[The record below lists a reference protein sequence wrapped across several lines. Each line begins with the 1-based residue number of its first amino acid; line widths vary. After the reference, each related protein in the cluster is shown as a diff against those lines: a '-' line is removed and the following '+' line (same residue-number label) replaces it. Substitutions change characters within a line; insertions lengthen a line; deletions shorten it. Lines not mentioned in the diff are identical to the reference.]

1 MGLMT
6 VKDLGERWGLSE
18 SEVKGL
24 IRGDTSIPFVR
35 LGKGGDLRL
44 NRNRVRFRLE
54 AIEQWEQERQVT
66 FKNPAQPLVIPA
78 RSLLGDWRSKTK
90 TASRN

>member
-24 IRGDTSIPFVR
+24 IREDTSIPFVR

-44 NRNRVRFRLE
+44 NWNRVRFRLE
-54 AIEQWEQERQVT
+54 AIERWEEEHQVT
-66 FKNPAQPLVIPA
+66 FGSDKPVVRPENH
-78 RSLLGDWRSKTK
+78 RLLGQWK
-90 TASRN
+90 

>member
-18 SEVKGL
+18 GTVKQL
-24 IRGDTSIPFVR
+24 VREKSIPFVG
-35 LGKGGDLRL
+35 LGSGDLRQ
-44 NRNRVRFRLE
+44 NWSRVRFRLE
-54 AIEQWEQERQVT
+54 AIEQWEQEHQAT
-66 FKNPAQPLVIPA
+66 FKNPTQPLVIPA
-78 RSLLGDWRSKTK
+78 RSLLGDWRSKK

>member
-24 IRGDTSIPFVR
+24 IREDASIPFVR
-35 LGKGGDLRL
+35 LGKRRGHEAQ
-44 NRNRVRFRLE
+44 LE
-54 AIEQWEQERQVT
+54 PSA
-66 FKNPAQPLVIPA
+66 FPA
-78 RSLLGDWRSKTK
+78 
-90 TASRN
+90 

>member
-24 IRGDTSIPFVR
+24 IREDASIPFVR
-35 LGKGGDLRL
+35 LGKGGDMRL
-44 NRNRVRFRLE
+44 NWKRVRFRLE
-54 AIEQWEQERQVT
+54 AIERWEEEHQAT
-66 FKNPAQPLVIPA
+66 FKEAKPVVRPENH
-78 RSLLGDWRSKTK
+78 RLLGNWQ
-90 TASRN
+90 

>member
-18 SEVKGL
+18 STVKQL
-24 IRGDTSIPFVR
+24 VREKSIPFVG
-35 LGKGGDLRL
+35 LGSGDLRQ
-44 NRNRVRFRLE
+44 NWSRVRFRLE
-54 AIEQWEQERQVT
+54 AIEQWEQEHQVT

-90 TASRN
+90 TASR